1 MMKTLIRAILE
12 KLGCD
17 IRSIKFR
24 NVTVS
29 KHIIKS
35 LFSADGVITI
45 FDVGAH
51 LGQSASFYR
60 STFKN
65 SNIYSFEPFQNSYEV
80 LKGLKLNN
88 FKPYNFGLSDEKGV
102 ESFSSNKGSPTNS
115 LLSLSLNAKETW
127 GGYEGLNQVER
138 VDCEFTTLD
147 DFCDENNV
155 EFIDFLK
162 IDVQGAEFRVLKG
175 ANKALSKKRIGV
187 IQLEVILGDTY
198 TEQKTPGYYIRL
210 LEDFDYKLAYV
221 SDLVF
226 KKGELVQFDLFF
238 KLK

>member
-1 MMKTLIRAILE
+1 MIKTLKLKVLK
-12 KLGCD
+12 KLGYY
-17 IRSIKFR
+17 RSIK
-24 NVTVS
+24 S

-35 LFSADGVITI
+35 LFSADDVITI

-51 LGQSASFYR
+51 VGKNSLYYKSI
-60 STFKN
+60 FKN
-65 SNIYSFEPFQNSYEV
+65 SNIYSFEPFQNSFEV
-80 LKGLKLNN
+80 LRRLNLTN
-88 FKPYNFGLSDEKGV
+88 FRPYNLGLSDKKGT

-115 LLSLSLNAKETW
+115 LLSLSLSAKETW
-127 GGYEGLNQVER
+127 GGYEGLSQVER

-175 ANKALSKKRIGV
+175 AHRALSEKRIGV
-187 IQLEVILGDTY
+187 VQLEVILGDTY
-198 TEQKTPGYYIRL
+198 TGQKTPGYYIRL

-221 SDLVF
+221 SDLSFVN
-226 KKGELVQFDLFF
+226 GELVQFDLFF